1 MPRKKRQSRSKPQR
15 GGNFLGDAWNFTR
28 KNHLISGGI
37 SAGLGLLGGPIG
49 KVAGLGVGLAG
60 RQFGFGQRGGA
71 RPPRNMQRAVIMP
84 SGVRF

>member
-28 KNHLISGGI
+28 RNNLISGGI
-37 SAGLGLLGGPIG
+37 GAGLSLLGPVG
-49 KVAGLGVGLAG
+49 KIAGLGVGLAG

-71 RPPRNMQRAVIMP
+71 LPPRNMQRAVIMP